1 MMSEHHVVDALRV
14 GKELPHL
21 KDQFQLVVEEINSL
35 EYKKNSLRAVL
46 SALQNQISKT
56 RESLKIYQSALD
68 DKIQNIADSHKKLA
82 QLESIKNNNKNYQKI
97 ERVAEQKAN
106 DILSNKKAVILAAV
120 IAVLGAIRNHPDKQ
134 QLLIYDSFY
143 PSNNNSTADIFV
155 KMMSSSSTANQESY
169 PPMPFYHKEILNI
182 AEGLYDH
189 LLNAVIDNTIY
200 LSTPTATTQTNIIKT
215 S

>member
-1 MMSEHHVVDALRV
+1 M
-14 GKELPHL
+14 
-21 KDQFQLVVEEINSL
+21 
-35 EYKKNSLRAVL
+35 

-68 DKIQNIADSHKKLA
+68 DKIQNIAESHKKLA

-106 DILSNKKAVILAAV
+106 DILSNKKAIVLAAV

-143 PSNNNSTADIFV
+143 PSNNNSTADIFT
-155 KMMSSSSTANQESY
+155 KMTASLIATTS
-169 PPMPFYHKEILNI
+169 PMPFHHKEILNI
-182 AEGLYDH
+182 AEELYDQ
-189 LLNAVIDNTIY
+189 LLIVAVNNTIY
-200 LSTPTATTQTNIIKT
+200 PLSHSTNQQPHVIKT
-215 S
+215 KN